1 MLIFRAP
8 TSTPTRAK
16 PARLLKDVTSHE
28 IADANEERRDRERER
43 KKKEQTAGE
52 DSIGGRGRGRGR
64 GGDTF

>member
-28 IADANEERRDRERER
+28 IADASEERREEEGGTDGGGGFDRGKREREEIPFESAR
-43 KKKEQTAGE
+43 W
-52 DSIGGRGRGRGR
+52 
-64 GGDTF
+64 